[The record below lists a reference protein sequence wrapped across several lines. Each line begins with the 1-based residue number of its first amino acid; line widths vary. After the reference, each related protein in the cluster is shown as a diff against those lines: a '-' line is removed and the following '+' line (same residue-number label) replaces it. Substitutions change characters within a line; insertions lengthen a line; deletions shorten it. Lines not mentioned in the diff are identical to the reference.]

1 MSLLD
6 KLKYHAENAAQVA
19 GNAAQTAVQQ
29 GKTLASTGR
38 VKLAIAAEEDK
49 LKKAYVELGR
59 LYYRDFEAGVEPTS
73 EEYGP
78 WREKAA
84 DAKMQIER
92 LNQELDKIRAEHDGP
107 ETPAEEPKLELDLT
121 SAPEEVH
128 EETAEDVET
137 ETAAENETSTE
148 PTVGTLYVDVTN
160 SEEE

>member
-6 KLKYHAENAAQVA
+6 KIKYHAGAAAQVV
-19 GNAAQTAVQQ
+19 GSTAQTAVQQ

-59 LYYRDFEAGVEPTS
+59 LYYRDHEAGNEPS
-73 EEYGP
+73 EEEYRP
-78 WREKAA
+78 WCEKAA
-84 DAKMQIER
+84 DAKAQIDL
-92 LNQELDKIRAEHDGP
+92 LNQELDKIRAEREEP
-107 ETPAEEPKLELDLT
+107 EAAEEPKLEVDLT
-121 SAPEEVH
+121 SQP
-128 EETAEDVET
+128 EETAEMPET
-137 ETAAENETSTE
+137 DTAAESAADAGDE

>member
-6 KLKYHAENAAQVA
+6 KIKYHAGAAAQVA

-38 VKLAIAAEEDK
+38 VKLSIAAEEDK

-59 LYYRDFEAGVEPTS
+59 LYYRDHESGAEPVD
-73 EEYGP
+73 EEYRP

-84 DAKMQIER
+84 DAKAQIEL
-92 LNQELDKIRAEHDGP
+92 LNQELDKIRAEQQEDA
-107 ETPAEEPKLELDLT
+107 AEEPELVVDLT
-121 SAPEEVH
+121 AQAEEVSAEPEQAPEVE
-128 EETAEDVET
+128 AE
-137 ETAAENETSTE
+137 AEAPAE

>member
-6 KLKYHAENAAQVA
+6 KIKYHAGAAAQAA
-19 GNAAQTAVQQ
+19 GSAAQTAVQQ

-59 LYYRDFEAGVEPTS
+59 LYYRDHEAAQEPVD
-73 EEYGP
+73 EEYRP

-84 DAKMQIER
+84 DAKAQIER
-92 LNQELDKIRAEHDGP
+92 LNQELDKIRAEQQEPEEVDG
-107 ETPAEEPKLELDLT
+107 EPKLEVDLT
-121 SAPEEVH
+121 SQPEDTETESEQAPEPEM
-128 EETAEDVET
+128 EAP
-137 ETAAENETSTE
+137 AE

-160 SEEE
+160 SEDE

>member
-6 KLKYHAENAAQVA
+6 KIKYHAGAAAQVA

-59 LYYRDFEAGVEPTS
+59 LYYRDHETGAEPVD
-73 EEYGP
+73 EEYRP

-84 DAKMQIER
+84 DAKTQIEL
-92 LNQELDKIRAEHDGP
+92 LNQELDKIRAEQQAEDV
-107 ETPAEEPKLELDLT
+107 AEEPELVVDLT
-121 SAPEEVH
+121 AQPEE
-128 EETAEDVET
+128 A
-137 ETAAENETSTE
+137 AAEPEQEPEAEAEVPTE

>member
-6 KLKYHAENAAQVA
+6 KIKYHAGAAAQVA
-19 GNAAQTAVQQ
+19 GNAAQTAMQQ
-29 GKTLASTGR
+29 GKTLASAGR

-59 LYYRDFEAGVEPTS
+59 LYYRDHETAAEPVD
-73 EEYGP
+73 EEYRP

-84 DAKMQIER
+84 DAKAQIEL
-92 LNQELDKIRAEHDGP
+92 LNQELDKIRAEQQEP
-107 ETPAEEPKLELDLT
+107 EMAAEEPKLEIDLT
-121 SAPEEVH
+121 MQP
-128 EETAEDVET
+128 EETAEEPVQVADVES
-137 ETAAENETSTE
+137 ETPVE